1 MALIQSG
8 LANYAVALSTCKRVA
23 VTRCRELFLASLAQ
37 TDLYFSFSFPS
48 FYDLFFL
55 TVFSTRDKSLAVFGF
70 AVRKWSPFAKCI
82 KKSTYRRKFYFS
94 RFKTRELN
102 FKFRDKICTKSLA
115 KSYIMQDIENSVSN
129 WVSRSFICSYWVIE
143 NTILKAM
150 VYFTTNVT
158 RHLKQDDFAYYSY
171 SWIQLVLLAVDGS
184 FRQHIYGLRSRSRG
198 GVE

>member
-23 VTRCRELFLASLAQ
+23 VTRCRKLFLASLAQ
-37 TDLYFSFSFPS
+37 TDLYFPFSFPS
-48 FYDLFFL
+48 FYALFFL

-115 KSYIMQDIENSVSN
+115 KSYIMQDIENSVSD
-129 WVSRSFICSYWVIE
+129 WISRSFICSYWVIE
-143 NTILKAM
+143 NNNNTESYGAVYYECNKTLKTRRFCVLFLI
-150 VYFTTNVT
+150 VYSIS
-158 RHLKQDDFAYYSY
+158 FAC
-171 SWIQLVLLAVDGS
+171 
-184 FRQHIYGLRSRSRG
+184 SRW
-198 GVE
+198 